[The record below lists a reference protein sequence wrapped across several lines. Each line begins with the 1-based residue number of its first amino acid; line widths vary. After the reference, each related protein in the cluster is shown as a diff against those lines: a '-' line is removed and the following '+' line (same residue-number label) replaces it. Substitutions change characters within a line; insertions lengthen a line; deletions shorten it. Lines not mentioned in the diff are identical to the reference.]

1 MTRTRKLAALLL
13 LVAVVAVSVLTAA
26 LATDNT
32 KTYAYLP
39 DHSVYF
45 YDVAEGYAWAHREI
59 DTLAMNGGSTLN
71 GTTQSTSPA
80 KFILKGNEIYQMLIT
95 KLTE

>member
-26 LATDNT
+26 FATDNT

-45 YDVAEGYAWAHREI
+45 YDVAEGYAWACLLYTSR
-59 DTLAMNGGSTLN
+59 AGKGGRCCPRKD
-71 GTTQSTSPA
+71 SPPKA
-80 KFILKGNEIYQMLIT
+80 GCFPRPRLLKSEAPAHG
-95 KLTE
+95 